1 MKRERN
7 HEKHIAGRSMVSS
20 ARCAASFGMPSCTRS
35 SSTSGHAREG
45 SSVGEKK
52 PSGRIRSTSAAST
65 QNAAS
70 SSACT
75 NSSVDATRFIPW
87 QYPTAGLRL

>member
-7 HEKHIAGRSMVSS
+7 HEKHIAGRSMQSS
-20 ARCAASFGMPSCTRS
+20 ARCAASFGMPSWTRS

-52 PSGRIRSTSAAST
+52 PSGRMRSTSAAST

-75 NSSVDATRFIPW
+75 SSSVDATRFIP
-87 QYPTAGLRL
+87 